1 LVREDWA
8 TLDWKPETQRLSGFI
23 KFKGVARTEFCHE
36 YLKAAMEAQEYLGR
50 YTAKELL
57 KIFGVEKRKIKK
69 AELLPLQDRDEAL
82 LDFKLKDVDMA
93 GAMELNRK
101 FLEMKERLQDTAEAE
116 KLVNAAFYLIKA
128 RRTP

>member
-1 LVREDWA
+1 
-8 TLDWKPETQRLSGFI
+8 
-23 KFKGVARTEFCHE
+23 
-36 YLKAAMEAQEYLGR
+36 MEAQEYLGR

-93 GAMELNRK
+93 GAMELNQK